1 MKGKIIPVIHTI
13 DLTQVKY
20 NLDLCKNNGVDFV
33 FLINHGFGPK
43 CVDTLINYHN
53 FAKENYDIK
62 IGLNFLQLDTPEAMA
77 IVNSM
82 ETKPDALWV
91 DKSYITPNDLSK
103 ADLIKELNDK
113 SIKYFGAVA
122 FKYQKQPTKDELQLV
137 CETATNYMD
146 VITTS
151 GAATGVAA
159 DLEKIRTIKSYISN
173 HEMAIASGVDY
184 KNKDMYS
191 DFVDYLLVA
200 SSITNP
206 QTEMIIESKLKEILK

>member
-1 MKGKIIPVIHTI
+1 MSKIIPVIHTI
-13 DLTQVKY
+13 DWNQVKY
-20 NLDLCKNNGVDFV
+20 NLDLCKDNGVDFV

-43 CVDTLINYHN
+43 CVETLQTYFNLS
-53 FAKENYDIK
+53 KEIYDIK

-82 ETKPDALWV
+82 EIKPDALWV

-122 FKYQKQPTKDELQLV
+122 FKYQKQPKKDELQLV

-159 DLEKIRTIKSYISN
+159 DLEKIRTIKSYIGN

-184 KNKDMYS
+184 KNKYIYAE
-191 DFVDYLLVA
+191 FVDYLLVD

-206 QTEMIIESKLKEILK
+206 QTEMIIETKLKEILK

>member
-13 DLTQVKY
+13 DMNQVKY
-20 NLDLCKNNGVDFV
+20 NLDLCKNNGIDFV

-43 CVDTLINYHN
+43 CVETLQTYFNLS
-53 FAKENYDIK
+53 KEMYDIK
-62 IGLNFLQLDTPEAMA
+62 IGLNFLQVDTPEAMA

-82 ETKPDALWV
+82 SIKPDALWV
-91 DKSYITPNDLSK
+91 DKSYITPNDLTK
-103 ADLIKELNDK
+103 ANLIKELNTL

-122 FKYQKQPTKDELQLV
+122 FKYQKQPSKNELQLV

-151 GAATGVAA
+151 GSATGIAA
-159 DLEKIRTIKSYISN
+159 DLEKIKTIKNYIGN
-173 HEMAIASGVDY
+173 HEMAIASGINADN
-184 KNKDMYS
+184 KNMYS
-191 DFVDYLLVA
+191 EFVDYLLVA

-206 QTEMIIESKLKEILK
+206 QTEMIIESKLKEILN

>member
-1 MKGKIIPVIHTI
+1 
-13 DLTQVKY
+13 
-20 NLDLCKNNGVDFV
+20 
-33 FLINHGFGPK
+33 
-43 CVDTLINYHN
+43 
-53 FAKENYDIK
+53 
-62 IGLNFLQLDTPEAMA
+62 
-77 IVNSM
+77 
-82 ETKPDALWV
+82 
-91 DKSYITPNDLSK
+91 
-103 ADLIKELNDK
+103 
-113 SIKYFGAVA
+113 
-122 FKYQKQPTKDELQLV
+122 
-137 CETATNYMD
+137 MD

-191 DFVDYLLVA
+191 EFVDYLLVA